1 MTAETPDRILLVD
14 DERNITRAIER
25 LFFDDDYEIVT
36 AHSGAEG
43 LEIMERESFQLIIA
57 DYRMEGMDGVEFFR
71 RVYERWPDTIRIVL
85 SGYADTGA
93 VVGAINEGRVYK
105 FIPKPWN
112 DEELRHTVAR
122 ALEAWHLQQDN
133 RELTRRLAETVE
145 ELRRLNEGLEDEVRR
160 RTADLAFQNRVLR
173 RAQELLDQLPVAVI
187 GVDGDGVVVQCNQEV
202 ETFLGRD
209 PRQVMNRPAAE
220 FLPAA
225 AAGILEAGVGRCVV
239 REEDRDVVFTAR
251 RVTDG
256 SGRQVGAVLAAYAC
270 SCAASGGGE

>member
-1 MTAETPDRILLVD
+1 MAMNGPDRILLVD

-25 LFFDDDYEIVT
+25 LFFDEDYEIVT
-36 AHSGAEG
+36 ANSGEEG
-43 LEIMERESFQLIIA
+43 LDILEREVFQLIIA

-133 RELTRRLAETVE
+133 RVLTERLEETVE
-145 ELRRLNEGLEDEVRR
+145 QLRRLNEGLEEEVRR
-160 RTADLAFQNRVLR
+160 RTAELEFQNRVLR
-173 RAQELLDQLPVAVI
+173 RAHELLDNLPVAVV
-187 GVDGDGVVVQCNQEV
+187 GVDSEGIVVQCNLEV
-202 ETFLGRD
+202 ENFFSRRAG
-209 PRQVMNRPAAE
+209 QMMNRPAGQVLPPDAAE
-220 FLPAA
+220 LL
-225 AAGILEAGVGRCVV
+225 AAGGGERMARIG
-239 REEDRDVVFTAR
+239 DRDVVLAAR
-251 RVTDG
+251 RVCDDE
-256 SGRQVGAVLAAYAC
+256 GRPVGAVMVAY
-270 SCAASGGGE
+270 SCTAVQEGE

>member
-1 MTAETPDRILLVD
+1 MATTAPDRILLVD

-25 LFFDDDYEIVT
+25 LFFDADYEIVT
-36 AHSGAEG
+36 AHSGDEG
-43 LEIMERESFQLIIA
+43 LQVLERESFQLIIA

-85 SGYADTGA
+85 SGYADTAA

-133 RELTRRLAETVE
+133 RVLTERLEETVA

-160 RTADLAFQNRVLR
+160 RTAELEFQNRVLK
-173 RAQELLDQLPVAVI
+173 RAHELLDHLPVAVV
-187 GVDGDGVVVQCNQEV
+187 GVDAEGMVVQCNREV
-202 ETFLGRD
+202 ERLFSRRAGEM
-209 PRQVMNRPAAE
+209 MNRPAEEA
-220 FLPAA
+220 LPPEAA
-225 AAGILEAGVGRCVV
+225 SLLAAGQGSRGLRLGGREVV
-239 REEDRDVVFTAR
+239 LAAR
-251 RVTDG
+251 RVTDAE
-256 SGRQVGAVLAAYAC
+256 GRPVGTVMAAYLC
-270 SCAASGGGE
+270 DLSGENHG

>member
-1 MTAETPDRILLVD
+1 MEMTAPDRILLVD

-25 LFFDDDYEIVT
+25 LFFDDGYEIVS
-36 AHSGAEG
+36 AHSGEEG
-43 LEIMERESFQLIIA
+43 IQALERESFQLIIA

-71 RVYERWPDTIRIVL
+71 RVYERWPDTIRIIL

-133 RELTRRLAETVE
+133 RVLTERLEETVE

-160 RTADLAFQNRVLR
+160 RTAELEFQNRVLK
-173 RAQELLDQLPVAVI
+173 RAHELLDHLPVAVV
-187 GVDGDGVVVQCNQEV
+187 GVDSEGVVVQCNLEV
-202 ETFLGRD
+202 ENFFSRRAGEM
-209 PRQVMNRPAAE
+209 MNRPAE
-220 FLPAA
+220 QVLPPD
-225 AAGILEAGVGRCVV
+225 AAGLLAGGGGERMA
-239 REEDRDVVFTAR
+239 RIGERDVVLSAR
-251 RVTDG
+251 GVCDD
-256 SGRQVGAVLAAYAC
+256 SGRPVGAVMVAY
-270 SCAASGGGE
+270 SCPAGREGSDG